1 MDCIN
6 PILDVAIT
14 ATRAAHG
21 TGLPETLEYLR
32 DAMVILKHKAN
43 DVKAAVDYAEENRKM
58 RRTHEVSNWL
68 LSVEVLEKE
77 VMEILQK
84 GDREIQQKCLGTRFP
99 KNYRS
104 SYKIE
109 KIASETI
116 GVVTELRHRGDFSI
130 VVIRLP
136 RADVDERPMEKTV
149 GLDRMYAEVCRC
161 IQDEE
166 PGIIGLYGMG
176 GTGKTTLMT
185 KVNNEFLCIHDFE
198 VVIWVVV
205 SRPATV
211 GKVQEV
217 IRNKLDI
224 PDDRWGNR
232 TEDEKAVE
240 IFKIL
245 KAKRFVMLLDDVWER
260 LDLKKVGIPSPNS
273 QNRSK
278 VILTTRSRDVC
289 RDMEAQQIL
298 EMERLTQDD
307 AINLFMEKVGKT
319 TLNSHP
325 DIPQLAEI
333 AAKECQ
339 GLPLALVTIGRAMA
353 GKNSP
358 QEWEPAIRML
368 KTYSS
373 KFSASTAAPFASSQ
387 WSYDV
392 FLSFRGED
400 TRFTFAAHLYVALHR
415 RGVNTFF
422 DDHKIRRGE
431 SISPTLVK
439 AIEGSRSSIILLSQN
454 YAGSSWCLEELVK
467 ILECRKTMGQLVL
480 PIFYNV
486 DPSDVRRHKG
496 SFGEALVKHEN
507 TLKHDIDKVKNWR
520 EALSEVANLAGWNS
534 QNKSEP
540 TFLKEI
546 VIDVLKRVFGL
557 SAGDAKAIV
566 KEDSRIQ
573 NKEVVPGPHSTTVHI
588 AGQSGISARG
598 RRPPIENVGEELID
612 SDSDS
617 GYDDV
622 ESILTKVWTNL

>member
-1 MDCIN
+1 MDLIS
-6 PILDVAIT
+6 PG
-14 ATRAAHG
+14 R
-21 TGLPETLEYLR
+21 PETLLCLR
-32 DAMVILKHKAN
+32 DAMENLKDKAE
-43 DVKAAVDYAEENRKM
+43 DVRTAVDYAEKNRKM

-68 LSVEVLEKE
+68 RSVEVLEME
-77 VMEILQK
+77 VMEILYK
-84 GDREIQQKCLGTRFP
+84 GDLEIQQKCLGTRFL
-99 KNYRS
+99 KNYWS
-104 SYKIE
+104 SNKIGKRASE
-109 KIASETI
+109 KIGA
-116 GVVTELRHRGDFSI
+116 VTELMRRGYFSI
-130 VVIRLP
+130 VADRLP
-136 RADVDERPMEKTV
+136 GAYVDERPMEETV
-149 GLDRMYAEVCRC
+149 GLDRMYEEVCRC

-166 PGIIGLYGMG
+166 PGIIGLY
-176 GTGKTTLMT
+176 
-185 KVNNEFLCIHDFE
+185 
-198 VVIWVVV
+198 V
-205 SRPATV
+205 SRPASV

-240 IFKIL
+240 IFNIL

-260 LDLKKVGIPSPNS
+260 LDLKKVGIPSPNAQNA

-298 EMERLTQDD
+298 EMERLTRVE

-373 KFSASTAAPFASSQ
+373 KFSGMGDHLVSCDVHLYFSLSFHGGSFFASSQ
-387 WSYDV
+387 WIYDV

-400 TRFTFAAHLYVALHR
+400 TRFSFAAHLYVALHR

-540 TFLKEI
+540 TFIKEI

-566 KEDSRIQ
+566 KQNSRIQ

-617 GYDDV
+617 DSGYDDV
-622 ESILTKVWTNL
+622 ESMLTKVWTNL